1 MKKHYRIMTKEVGRE
16 SPVIT
21 DFHGDVGRDYLIE
34 FFGLKEDDVEWF
46 RIEEVQD
53 NHDDC

>member
-1 MKKHYRIMTKEVGRE
+1 MKKHYRITTKEVGRE

-21 DFHGDVGRDYLIE
+21 DFHGDVDRDYLIG

-46 RIEEVQD
+46 RIEDVQD
-53 NHDDC
+53 NQ